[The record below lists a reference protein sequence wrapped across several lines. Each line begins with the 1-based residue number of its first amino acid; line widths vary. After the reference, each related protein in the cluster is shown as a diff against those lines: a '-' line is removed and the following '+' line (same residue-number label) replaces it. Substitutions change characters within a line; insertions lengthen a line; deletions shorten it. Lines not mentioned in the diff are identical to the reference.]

1 MSLWD
6 NAKNAALIEKMM
18 RFQLRER
25 VLALDLDTIKF
36 LLEKSETHPHVGL
49 MNESRLRN
57 TASHMYT
64 RPTLLAFGLWVL
76 DDLPLYFKMSKAELA
91 ALRKIAP
98 ANSEAAHCIYLA
110 RMYARVCHREGLLRG
125 K

>member
-18 RFQLRER
+18 RFQLREH
-25 VLALDLDTIKF
+25 VLAIDLDTVKF
-36 LLEKSETHPHVGL
+36 LREKSEAHPHVGL
-49 MNESRLRN
+49 MNESRLRQFP
-57 TASHMYT
+57 SHSYT
-64 RPTLLAFGLWVL
+64 RPTLLAFGLWAL

-98 ANSEAAHCIYLA
+98 ADSEAAHCVYLA
-110 RMYARVCHREGLLRG
+110 WMYARVCYREGLLRG